1 MKDAEKQRLDDMVND
16 GFLDEA
22 KADELKAKM
31 DKVHGADLDQLDNK
45 TIDEDRLYDEYLQI
59 VAGVLPSVDAWYS
72 TFTLPF
78 PRRRMRG
85 SLTMITP
92 IEVPY

>member
-1 MKDAEKQRLDDMVND
+1 MVND

-31 DKVHGADLDQLDNK
+31 DKVHGADLDQLDNE

-59 VAGVLPSVDAWYS
+59 VAGG
-72 TFTLPF
+72 FTL
-78 PRRRMRG
+78 
-85 SLTMITP
+85 S
-92 IEVPY
+92 